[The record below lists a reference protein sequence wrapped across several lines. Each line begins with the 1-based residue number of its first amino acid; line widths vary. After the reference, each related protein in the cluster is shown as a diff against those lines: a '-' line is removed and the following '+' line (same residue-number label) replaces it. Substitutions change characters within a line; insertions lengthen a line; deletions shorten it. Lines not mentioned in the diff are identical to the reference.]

1 MWHEVIL
8 PRRKAKH
15 RRLGSDLL
23 HGLNRFGRFE
33 ANEMKNSCCLNKS
46 EQRHGF
52 SVLTLILGSI
62 YISGSKVA
70 LPISTVESCVVN
82 IFSSFFFFLILGKEK
97 KHLNT

>member
-33 ANEMKNSCCLNKS
+33 ANKMKNSCCLNKA

-52 SVLTLILGSI
+52 GVLTLILGSI
-62 YISGSKVA
+62 YISGSNMV
-70 LPISTVESCVVN
+70 LPISTVEGCIVN
-82 IFSSFFFFLILGKEK
+82 IFSTFSSSFLVK
-97 KHLNT
+97 KKAFES